1 MQDYKHHFT
10 APIYDLVV
18 IFLYFLCA
26 VFSCI
31 YNLVCYLLF
40 TNKQKKNYKLS
51 WILMSA
57 AFFQ

>member
-40 TNKQKKNYKLS
+40 TNKQKKTTN
-51 WILMSA
+51 
-57 AFFQ
+57 